1 MRNHMLITKSYNC
14 IICIRSRDS
23 ECDKITNNKYK
34 ILLPNLYIRYLKYSN
49 INIWYSG
56 GSEYSKVTLI
66 IDAKSFH

>member
-1 MRNHMLITKSYNC
+1 MLITKSYNC

-49 INIWYSG
+49 INI
-56 GSEYSKVTLI
+56 
-66 IDAKSFH
+66 